1 MMNDKK
7 KYVKNRDI
15 IFGLLDWSFT
25 KKDFKYRYMYNIL
38 NILIS
43 KNKGLF
49 LVVFII
55 YLSESNMNHLE
66 M

>member
-1 MMNDKK
+1 
-7 KYVKNRDI
+7 
-15 IFGLLDWSFT
+15 
-25 KKDFKYRYMYNIL
+25 MYKIL